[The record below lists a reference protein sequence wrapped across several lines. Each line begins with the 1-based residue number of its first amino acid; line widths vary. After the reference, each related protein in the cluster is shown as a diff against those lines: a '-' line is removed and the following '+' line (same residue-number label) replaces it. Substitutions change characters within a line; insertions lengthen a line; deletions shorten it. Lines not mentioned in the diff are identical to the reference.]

1 MYNYITGKLI
11 EKTTEYIVLDVNG
24 IGYELYLNK
33 RDLMNTFVDD
43 IITVYTHLNVKED
56 EMSFI
61 GFLDKNDKVI
71 FRRLIEV
78 SGIGVKSA
86 IGILSM
92 FNAEELIMALETGD
106 INLISKCPGVGKKT
120 AQRMILELQGKLVI
134 TAENNK
140 MTSDTESAKE
150 AFEAMKSLGFNDN
163 DIKKVFNNIEDI
175 DRLDTQDI
183 IKLALKRVNNA

>member
-43 IITVYTHLNVKED
+43 ILTVYTHLNVKED

>member
-24 IGYELYLNK
+24 IGYELYLSK
-33 RDLMNTFVDD
+33 RDLSKTFVDD
-43 IITVYTHLNVKED
+43 VVTVYTHLNVKED
-56 EMSFI
+56 EMSLI
-61 GFLDKNDKVI
+61 GFLEKNDKII
-71 FRRLIEV
+71 FRRLIDV

-92 FNAEELIMALETGD
+92 FSAEELIMALETGD
-106 INLISKCPGVGKKT
+106 VNLISKCPGVGKKT
-120 AQRMILELQGKLVI
+120 AQRIVLELQGKLVI
-134 TAENNK
+134 TTESK
-140 MTSDTESAKE
+140 MTSDTESVKE

>member
-24 IGYELYLNK
+24 IGYELYLSK
-33 RDLMNTFVDD
+33 RDLCKTFVDD
-43 IITVYTHLNVKED
+43 VVTVYTHLNVKED
-56 EMSFI
+56 EMSLI
-61 GFLDKNDKVI
+61 GFLEKNDKII
-71 FRRLIEV
+71 FRRLIDV

-92 FNAEELIMALETGD
+92 FSAEELIMALETGD
-106 INLISKCPGVGKKT
+106 VNLISKCPGVGKKT
-120 AQRMILELQGKLVI
+120 AQRIVLELQGKLVI
-134 TAENNK
+134 TTESK
-140 MTSDTESAKE
+140 MTSDTESMKE

>member
-43 IITVYTHLNVKED
+43 ILTVYTHLNVKED

-134 TAENNK
+134 TAENK
-140 MTSDTESAKE
+140 MTFDTESAKE

>member
-24 IGYELYLNK
+24 IGYELYLSK
-33 RDLMNTFVDD
+33 RDLCKTFVDD
-43 IITVYTHLNVKED
+43 VVTVYTHLNVKED
-56 EMSFI
+56 EMSLI
-61 GFLDKNDKVI
+61 GFLEKNDKII
-71 FRRLIEV
+71 FRRLIDV

-92 FNAEELIMALETGD
+92 FSAEELIMALETGD
-106 INLISKCPGVGKKT
+106 VNLISKCPGVGKKT
-120 AQRMILELQGKLVI
+120 AQRIVLELQGKLVI
-134 TAENNK
+134 TTESK
-140 MTSDTESAKE
+140 MTSDTESVEE